1 MSQSFLRYERFFT
14 CGIYRSPCIIGDMI
28 TRTKLASAGLA
39 AAVALGGLVAAPVAS
54 AQGTS
59 FNNSAEAAQATAE
72 MNAETNAESSSIKDL
87 SSSSTTAE
95 GSSLKDTDPD
105 TVLDWLG
112 VVTAGLSVIATVYT
126 LINSM
131 GNNAQFRF

>member
-1 MSQSFLRYERFFT
+1 M
-14 CGIYRSPCIIGDMI
+14 GDMI

-54 AQGTS
+54 AQGTP
-59 FNNSAEAAQATAE
+59 FNNSAEAAQAKAE
-72 MNAETNAESSSIKDL
+72 MNAETNSESSSIKDL
-87 SSSSTTAE
+87 SSSSTTE

-126 LINSM
+126 LFNSM
-131 GNNAQFRF
+131 HNNAQFRF

>member
-1 MSQSFLRYERFFT
+1 
-14 CGIYRSPCIIGDMI
+14 MI
-28 TRTKLASAGLA
+28 TRTKLASAGLV
-39 AAVALGGLVAAPVAS
+39 AAVALGGLVAAPAAS

-72 MNAETNAESSSIKDL
+72 MNAETESSSIKDL
-87 SSSSTTAE
+87 SSSSNSTE

>member
-1 MSQSFLRYERFFT
+1 M
-14 CGIYRSPCIIGDMI
+14 GDMI

-39 AAVALGGLVAAPVAS
+39 TAVALGGLVTAPAAS
-54 AQGTS
+54 AQGTP
-59 FNNSAEAAQATAE
+59 FNNSAEAAQAKVE
-72 MNAETNAESSSIKDL
+72 MNAETESSSIKDL
-87 SSSSTTAE
+87 SSSSTTE

>member
-1 MSQSFLRYERFFT
+1 M
-14 CGIYRSPCIIGDMI
+14 GDMI
-28 TRTKLASAGLA
+28 TRTKLVSAGLA
-39 AAVALGGLVAAPVAS
+39 AAVALGGLVAAPAAS
-54 AQGTS
+54 AQTTP
-59 FNNSAEAAQATAE
+59 FNNSAEATQAKAE
-72 MNAETNAESSSIKDL
+72 MNAETNSESSSIKDL
-87 SSSSTTAE
+87 SSSSNSTTNEA

-131 GNNAQFRF
+131 NSNAQFRF

>member
-1 MSQSFLRYERFFT
+1 
-14 CGIYRSPCIIGDMI
+14 MI

-39 AAVALGGLVAAPVAS
+39 TAVAFGGLVVAPAAS
-54 AQGTS
+54 AQTTP

-72 MNAETNAESSSIKDL
+72 MNTETNAESSPINNL
-87 SSSSTTAE
+87 SSSSTTE
-95 GSSLKDTDPD
+95 GSSLKDADPD
-105 TVLDWLG
+105 TILEWLG

-126 LINSM
+126 MINSM